1 MTRRAILVLACLAV
15 WAGAMSTALAQDQAA
30 AIEDLKK
37 EMRELR
43 QEVNQKQKK
52 IEALEQRL
60 DAVQKTV
67 NATPAKE
74 PVKAATAKTEPA
86 TPQAALDQ
94 AVQMVQGPKA
104 EKAKGEV
111 AKPQEALD
119 QAVKAAQAH
128 QEPGARPDL
137 WSTRMGKATLR
148 LIDISL
154 DVMVAGGSSSATD
167 QQLQNGLQGGG
178 HDPRKRGFTVQQV
191 ELSASGAVDPYF
203 NAETHI
209 VYFLDPATGESQF
222 ELEEAFFT
230 TQKLPYKLQ
239 FKGGTFLTEF
249 GRINPT
255 HPHAWKWLDQP
266 IINTRLFGPDGMRGP
281 GYRVS
286 WLTPLPWYSQIFF
299 GMQNANGSM
308 VSFLSN
314 EGNVADRPIG
324 GYPFTDQPVKTLR
337 DFTYLARVENSWN
350 LCETVTTK
358 LGFSG
363 IYGANYTGPRGN
375 TWIYGTDLVV
385 KWRPAKNYQGWPFLL
400 LEAELMGRT
409 FRADRSFFTPG
420 DPGDP
425 EAEIPIPPTPD
436 TYIPGQTL
444 RDWGV
449 YAQLLWG
456 FRPGWSVGLRGEY
469 ASGGGNN
476 ISFDP
481 VNDTAQVVSRN
492 TDPFRDNRTRISPL
506 LIWQPSEFSRLRLQ
520 YNHDWAAH
528 LPGKTADT
536 VWAGVEFLYGAHP
549 AHKY

>member
-15 WAGAMSTALAQDQAA
+15 WAGTMSTALAQDQAA
-30 AIEDLKK
+30 AIEELKK

-86 TPQAALDQ
+86 TPQA
-94 AVQMVQGPKA
+94 
-104 EKAKGEV
+104 
-111 AKPQEALD
+111 ALD

-178 HDPRKRGFTVQQV
+178 HDPRKRGFTMQQV

-400 LEAELMGRT
+400 LERSSWGEPFGRT
-409 FRADRSFFTPG
+409 AASSHQ
-420 DPGDP
+420 
-425 EAEIPIPPTPD
+425 EIQEIPRRKSRSPQPRTPIYPARPSG
-436 TYIPGQTL
+436 TGGSTPNCSGASA
-444 RDWGV
+444 RAGRWGCGV
-449 YAQLLWG
+449 
-456 FRPGWSVGLRGEY
+456 SM
-469 ASGGGNN
+469 
-476 ISFDP
+476 P
-481 VNDTAQVVSRN
+481 V
-492 TDPFRDNRTRISPL
+492 
-506 LIWQPSEFSRLRLQ
+506 
-520 YNHDWAAH
+520 
-528 LPGKTADT
+528 
-536 VWAGVEFLYGAHP
+536 GVETISHSTPSMIPHRLLAATPIPSGIIAP
-549 AHKY
+549 GSRRC